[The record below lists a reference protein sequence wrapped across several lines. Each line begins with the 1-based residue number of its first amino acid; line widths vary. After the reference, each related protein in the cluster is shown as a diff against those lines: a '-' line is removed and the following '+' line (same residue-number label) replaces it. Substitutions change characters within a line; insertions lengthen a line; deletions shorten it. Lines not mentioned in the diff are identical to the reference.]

1 MQNSS
6 DIWAYVPTVGGSA
19 AVTVVAPGPHL
30 QPPPTYT
37 RLFLCNFS
45 ATFRGAQALFGDN
58 GTMEFDTS
66 NKLLI
71 QSNYENHWSLFTNY
85 CAIPITFSYI
95 LANYLVNIG
104 IGLVVL
110 HVIKLSVSPPDP
122 VTPYFG
128 VIYTFKSS
136 KLQASQ
142 KRKF

>member
-66 NKLLI
+66 DKLLI
-71 QSNYENHWSLFTNY
+71 QSNKMTMRSYCLQIIVLF
-85 CAIPITFSYI
+85 
-95 LANYLVNIG
+95 
-104 IGLVVL
+104 
-110 HVIKLSVSPPDP
+110 
-122 VTPYFG
+122 
-128 VIYTFKSS
+128 
-136 KLQASQ
+136 
-142 KRKF
+142 